1 MYSKNILWSVD
12 GVNYIYSE
20 MTRNNLHIP
29 VDNAKIDIMSILRR
43 CKQII
48 ISCQKA

>member
-12 GVNYIYSE
+12 GVNYTQE

-29 VDNAKIDIMSILRR
+29 VDNAKIDIMSIHRR
-43 CKQII
+43 CKEII
-48 ISCQKA
+48 L